1 MTDARPEASSFR
13 GPVPALLEGV
23 RVDRAVALLTG
34 HSRSQAAGLVRDGRV
49 RVEGR
54 VVRGGVPL
62 HGGQVIEIDD
72 PGVAPQLA
80 LPDDAVEFGVVYEDR
95 DLVVVD
101 KPAGLVVHPG
111 AGRTGATLVNG
122 LLARYPDLGE
132 LERGG
137 SSSPDRPGI
146 VQRLDKG
153 TSGLMVVART
163 REAMEDLVRQLSQR
177 SVERR
182 YVALV
187 AGRVNEDRGVVDAP
201 IGRSLRAPTRMS
213 VARGGRSART
223 SYQVL
228 ERLDGPEPAT
238 LLRLSLET
246 GRTHQIRV
254 HLAAIGHPVLGDGT
268 YAPPGP
274 RPTALAGLA
283 RGRLF
288 LHAGRL
294 GLRHPATGERMRWDS
309 ALPQD
314 LTGVLSGYRQEA
326 LPPA

>member
-1 MTDARPEASSFR
+1 LTDATPEASSFR
-13 GPVPALLEGV
+13 GPVPALLDGV

-34 HSRSQAAGLVRDGRV
+34 HSRALAATLVREGRV

-54 VVRGGVPL
+54 VVRGGAPL
-62 HGGQVIEIDD
+62 RGGQVIEIED
-72 PGVAPQLA
+72 PGVAVD
-80 LPDDAVEFGVVYEDR
+80 LPSPDGTVEFGVAYEDR

-111 AGRTGATLVNG
+111 AGRPDGTLVNG

-132 LERGG
+132 LARSA
-137 SSSPDRPGI
+137 SSSPERPGI

-163 REAMEDLVRQLSQR
+163 ERAREDLVRQLSQR

-187 AGRVNEDRGVVDAP
+187 AGRVAEERGVVDAP
-201 IGRSLRAPTRMS
+201 IGRSLRAPSRMS
-213 VARGGRSART
+213 VTGGGRTART
-223 SYQVL
+223 SYRAL
-228 ERLDGPEPAT
+228 ERFDAPEPAT
-238 LLRLSLET
+238 LLELSLET

-254 HLAAIGHPVLGDGT
+254 HLAAIGHPVVGDET
-268 YAPPGP
+268 YAPQGP
-274 RPTALAGLA
+274 RHSSQAVLDG
-283 RGRLF
+283 GRLF

-294 GLRHPATGERMRWDS
+294 GLRHPVSAQWMCWDS
-309 ALPQD
+309 ALPDD
-314 LTGVLSGYRQEA
+314 LERVLSACRRAQ
-326 LPPA
+326 PPA